1 MGVRHRLAALRSR
14 ATQDIRSARDL
25 GLRRAAEFRA
35 RRLTREHRAVFDK
48 ESPLVSMCIATY
60 NRAGLLRE
68 RAIASALAQTYHNL
82 EIIVVGDHCTDTT
95 AEVVGAID
103 DPRLTFVNLP
113 SRGRYPEDPR
123 HRWMVAG
130 SAAMNHGLRLARGDF
145 ITHLDDDDEHP
156 AHRVEALVDAARRT
170 RADLLFHPFEW
181 ETAPGE
187 WTVNDAGRYAYA
199 QVTTSSVF
207 YHHSLRSVEWD
218 LAAWRYEEPGDWNR
232 FRRIRFLGPK
242 VARHP
247 EILLRHYK
255 ERSQG

>member
-1 MGVRHRLAALRSR
+1 MGIRHRLAALRTR
-14 ATQDIRSARDL
+14 ATEDFRSASDPGL
-25 GLRRAAEFRA
+25 GRALAFRA
-35 RRLTREHRAVFDK
+35 RRLTREHRAAFEKDA
-48 ESPLVSMCIATY
+48 PLVSMCIATY
-60 NRAGLLRE
+60 NRATLVKE
-68 RAIASALAQTYHNL
+68 RAIASALAQTYANL
-82 EIIVVGDHCTDTT
+82 EIIVVGDHCTDATE
-95 AEVVGAID
+95 EVVGAID

-113 SRGRYPEDPR
+113 SRGQYPENPR

-130 SAAMNHGLRLARGDF
+130 SAAMNHALRLAKGDF

-156 AHRVEALVDAARRT
+156 AHRVEALLDAARRT
-170 RADLLFHPFEW
+170 RADFVFHPFEW

-187 WTVNDAGRYAYA
+187 WTVNPAGRFAYA

-218 LAAWRYEEPGDWNR
+218 LRAWRFEEPGDWNR

-255 ERSQG
+255 ERSQS